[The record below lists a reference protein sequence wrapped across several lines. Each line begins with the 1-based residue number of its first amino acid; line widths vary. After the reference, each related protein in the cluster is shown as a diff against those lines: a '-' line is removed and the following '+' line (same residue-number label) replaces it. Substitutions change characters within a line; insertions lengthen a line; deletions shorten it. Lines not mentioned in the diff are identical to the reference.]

1 MPPAHGLGTLRQIQH
16 LLDEGTFTGLSDARL
31 LERFVTRR
39 DEAAFAALVE
49 RHGAMV
55 RNTCR
60 AVLKDP
66 NAADDAFQATFVL
79 LFRKAQS
86 IRGCEALG
94 GWLHRVAYRVAL
106 QAGSDAARRRD
117 VESAAGVLRVAE

>member
-1 MPPAHGLGTLRQIQH
+1 MKWWQAPDLLSKNLLPSRRCRPSSLVGASLPKTEGGEMPAAYGSGTLKQIQH

-79 LFRKAQS
+79 LFR
-86 IRGCEALG
+86 
-94 GWLHRVAYRVAL
+94 
-106 QAGSDAARRRD
+106 
-117 VESAAGVLRVAE
+117 